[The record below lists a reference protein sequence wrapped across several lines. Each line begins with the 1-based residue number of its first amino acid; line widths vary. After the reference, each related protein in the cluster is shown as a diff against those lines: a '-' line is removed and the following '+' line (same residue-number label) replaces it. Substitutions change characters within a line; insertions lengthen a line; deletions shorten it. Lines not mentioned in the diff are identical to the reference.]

1 MSNLTVSSSDLF
13 EPSSQLIQTS
23 DSSQMDSEAT
33 LSSASFTFYE
43 KQPISSFKIL
53 EKQESEIEYENFL
66 VSGGEVV
73 VSDVSGGEVVVS
85 DGCIDICDSK
95 SDDFVEQKKYLD
107 PTDVDATKR
116 ILGKLLNEIEDNSR
130 HHQIKINEL
139 SNLPFE
145 EEIEDALFGVQI
157 ALDEASIDIAEK
169 FNQKLE

>member
-73 VSDVSGGEVVVS
+73 VSD
-85 DGCIDICDSK
+85 GCIDICDSK
-95 SDDFVEQKKYLD
+95 SDDSVEQKKYLD